1 MGCGSELQPL
11 AFPPAQNPDLRS
23 MGTRSDVSTF
33 RVAFRASW
41 SPEARF
47 PVSPEVQYSFKLGFA
62 LVRDWICIR
71 QQLFDWA
78 ANWIPPAI
86 CSLMGVS

>member
-1 MGCGSELQPL
+1 
-11 AFPPAQNPDLRS
+11 
-23 MGTRSDVSTF
+23 MGTRADVSTF

-41 SPEARF
+41 SPEALS

-62 LVRDWICIR
+62 PVRDWICIR

-86 CSLMGVS
+86 CSLMGSSILSPFAFLCLIGSPLAWDRLL